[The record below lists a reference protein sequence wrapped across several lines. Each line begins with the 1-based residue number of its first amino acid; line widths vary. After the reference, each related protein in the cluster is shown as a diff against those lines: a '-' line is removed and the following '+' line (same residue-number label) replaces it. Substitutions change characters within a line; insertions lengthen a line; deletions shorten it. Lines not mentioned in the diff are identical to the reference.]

1 MNTMNTMNSINYNSN
16 YVTKVTSIPDLKSI
30 QLFNNKLEEFKLE
43 LSDQFRFF
51 GLFVTGSW
59 CPPCK
64 EFENILI
71 EFYKEINFKEKRF
84 EIIHMSSE
92 KNEHEFKNSI
102 ADIPWPIIKFNN
114 RVIQTLAGLL
124 NIQYIPMLIIVTNNG
139 EIITYDGRK
148 DIVDN
153 KDEAFFKWENEE
165 HRLKELKELK
175 ELKD

>member
-1 MNTMNTMNSINYNSN
+1 
-16 YVTKVTSIPDLKSI
+16 
-30 QLFNNKLEEFKLE
+30 
-43 LSDQFRFF
+43 
-51 GLFVTGSW
+51 
-59 CPPCK
+59 
-64 EFENILI
+64 
-71 EFYKEINFKEKRF
+71 
-84 EIIHMSSE
+84 MSSE

-153 KDEAFFKWENEE
+153 KDEAFLKWENEE